1 VANVAII
8 QVIPPRAA
16 KKAIPAKIG
25 TVARASGERK
35 VGNAIP

>member
-1 VANVAII
+1 MI
-8 QVIPPRAA
+8 QVIPPRAK
-16 KKAIPAKIG
+16 KKAIPARIG